1 MSPNAR
7 INLRALAEALRTSGR
22 AGGGN
27 HPLAALILI
36 TVSMAML
43 VGIAAVVRAATK
55 TGMDPLQVMFF
66 RNFFCVAW
74 MLPLLAWRGWSLVT
88 TGQPGLY
95 GFRVALSFIS
105 MLTYFQALALLP
117 VAEVTAIGFLAPIF
131 GTLCAIFLLG
141 ERVGVHRWAAI
152 FIGFAGAMIML
163 RPAGSAFGYGQIVA
177 LVSALTLGFI
187 GPLIKQLT
195 AVDDADRIVFI
206 TNLVSTPI
214 SLVPALFVWVWP
226 SFEMWLLLLTMGL
239 FALLGHIALVRGFA
253 VADASLAMS
262 FNFSRLP
269 FAAMVGYIFFGEVI
283 DGWTWVGATVIFAAA
298 VYITHREAIRAR
310 KAAAASSALV
320 GHAASDASR
329 TV

>member
-1 MSPNAR
+1 MSPNSR
-7 INLRALAEALRTSGR
+7 GKLRVLADALRTSGK
-22 AGGGN
+22 AGGGD

-36 TVSMAML
+36 TASMAML
-43 VGIAAVVRAATK
+43 VGIAAVVRGATMA
-55 TGMDPLQVMFF
+55 GMDPLQIMFF
-66 RNFFCVAW
+66 RNFFCVVW
-74 MLPLLAWRGWSLVT
+74 MLPLLAWRGLSLVRT
-88 TGQPGLY
+88 SQPGLY

-105 MLTYFQALALLP
+105 MLTYFQALAVLP

-131 GTLCAIFLLG
+131 GALCAIFLLG
-141 ERVGVHRWAAI
+141 ERVGIHRWAAI
-152 FIGFAGAMIML
+152 LIGFAGAMIML
-163 RPAGSAFGYGQIVA
+163 RPGGSAFGYGQIVA

-195 AVDDADRIVFI
+195 AADDADRIVFI

-226 SFEMWLLLLTMGL
+226 SLEMWLLLMLMGL
-239 FALLGHIALVRGFA
+239 FALLGHVALVRGFA

-298 VYITHREAIRAR
+298 VYITHREAMKARRA
-310 KAAAASSALV
+310 SALQLK
-320 GHAASDASR
+320 ASGYDG
-329 TV
+329 